1 MKTLSYTTETH
12 YEKHGVRQAASTPQ
26 LKSRWVQIHL
36 NLHTFFFSKY
46 IVIIACTVE
55 SLILIL
61 SGLNLCQLLILEV
74 QNLISSCG
82 QATNICFSELS
93 TCEYS

>member
-36 NLHTFFFSKY
+36 NLHTFFS
-46 IVIIACTVE
+46 
-55 SLILIL
+55 
-61 SGLNLCQLLILEV
+61 
-74 QNLISSCG
+74 QNI
-82 QATNICFSELS
+82 
-93 TCEYS
+93 